1 MFCMQLDGAVE
12 RLSARVL
19 PVSSAGGFGLSI
31 LTQTDGGRLSFP
43 HHQGHPTLSECYLRH
58 TAH

>member
-1 MFCMQLDGAVE
+1 MFCMQLDGLVE
-12 RLSARVL
+12 RL
-19 PVSSAGGFGLSI
+19 SSAGGFVLSI

-43 HHQGHPTLSECYLRH
+43 HHQGHPTLSECYLSL